1 MLIVEDDVLLG
12 MAIGLCVQD
21 AGYEVAGLARS
32 VEAAL
37 ETLSHE
43 TVDAALLDV
52 NLQGE
57 LVFPVA
63 NALAE
68 RGVPFVFVTAH
79 PPLDIPEKHRHRPV
93 VPKPYY
99 DAAICAALESVLS
112 AQAGDGGLP
121 DVAPL
126 GCDSMPT
133 DSVERGASHR
143 VIRENA
149 PISQGCSQNIAT

>member
-1 MLIVEDDVLLG
+1 MMLQKVALMLGESPSDLKDRPRCVLIVEDDVLLG
-12 MAIGLCVQD
+12 MAIGICVQD
-21 AGYEVAGLARS
+21 AGYEIAGLARS

-37 ETLSHE
+37 ETLSRQ

-79 PPLDIPEKHRHRPV
+79 PRGDLPETHRHRPI

-99 DAAICAALESVLS
+99 DAAISAALASVLAPTS
-112 AQAGDGGLP
+112 A
-121 DVAPL
+121 
-126 GCDSMPT
+126 S
-133 DSVERGASHR
+133 
-143 VIRENA
+143 
-149 PISQGCSQNIAT
+149 

>member
-1 MLIVEDDVLLG
+1 MQSRVIATVLQKVCSMRGQAPSDVKSRTPSVLIVEDDALLG
-12 MAIGLCVQD
+12 MAIGMCVEG
-21 AGYEVAGLARS
+21 AGYEVVALART
-32 VEAAL
+32 VDAAL

-43 TVDAALLDV
+43 TIDAALLDV

-79 PPLDIPEKHRHRPV
+79 PPRDIPERHRHRPI

-112 AQAGDGGLP
+112 LR
-121 DVAPL
+121 
-126 GCDSMPT
+126 S
-133 DSVERGASHR
+133 
-143 VIRENA
+143 
-149 PISQGCSQNIAT
+149 

>member
-1 MLIVEDDVLLG
+1 MLDEPSSDLKGRPPCVLIVEDDILLG
-12 MAIGLCVQD
+12 MAIGICVED

-57 LVFPVA
+57 LVYPVA

-79 PPLDIPEKHRHRPV
+79 PPRDIPEKHRHRPV

-99 DAAICAALESVLS
+99 DAAICAALESVL
-112 AQAGDGGLP
+112 P
-121 DVAPL
+121 F
-126 GCDSMPT
+126 
-133 DSVERGASHR
+133 R
-143 VIRENA
+143 
-149 PISQGCSQNIAT
+149 

>member
-1 MLIVEDDVLLG
+1 MCPDTPVGTGGHLPSVLIVEDDIMLG
-12 MAIGLCVQD
+12 MAIGLCVEE
-21 AGYEVAGLARS
+21 AGYAVAAVAPS

-37 ETLSHE
+37 AALGRQTI
-43 TVDAALLDV
+43 DAALLDV

-79 PPLDIPEKHRHRPV
+79 STEMIPETHRGRPI

-99 DAAICAALESVLS
+99 DGALGAALASVLPPP
-112 AQAGDGGLP
+112 A
-121 DVAPL
+121 
-126 GCDSMPT
+126 
-133 DSVERGASHR
+133 AST
-143 VIRENA
+143 
-149 PISQGCSQNIAT
+149 SSS

>member
-1 MLIVEDDVLLG
+1 MRAEVSSAAKGRTRSVLIVEDDALLG
-12 MAIGLCVQD
+12 MAIGLCVED
-21 AGYEVAGLARS
+21 AGYEVAALART
-32 VEAAL
+32 VDAAL

-79 PPLDIPEKHRHRPV
+79 PPRDIPERHRHRPI
-93 VPKPYY
+93 VPKPYH
-99 DAAICAALESVLS
+99 DAAICAALESVL
-112 AQAGDGGLP
+112 
-121 DVAPL
+121 PL
-126 GCDSMPT
+126 RS
-133 DSVERGASHR
+133 
-143 VIRENA
+143 
-149 PISQGCSQNIAT
+149 

>member
-1 MLIVEDDVLLG
+1 MLQETVLMLDEPSSDLKGRPPCVLIVEDDVLLG

-37 ETLSHE
+37 ETLSNE

-57 LVFPVA
+57 LVYPVA

-79 PPLDIPEKHRHRPV
+79 PPRDIPEKHRHRPV

-99 DAAICAALESVLS
+99 DAAICAALESVL
-112 AQAGDGGLP
+112 P
-121 DVAPL
+121 F
-126 GCDSMPT
+126 
-133 DSVERGASHR
+133 R
-143 VIRENA
+143 
-149 PISQGCSQNIAT
+149 

>member
-1 MLIVEDDVLLG
+1 MLGDMPPELKDRPRAVLIVEDDVLLG
-12 MAIGLCVQD
+12 MAIGVCVED

-37 ETLSHE
+37 ATLSHE

-57 LVFPVA
+57 LVYPVA

-79 PPLDIPEKHRHRPV
+79 PPKDIPEKHRHRPV

-99 DAAICAALESVLS
+99 DAAIWAALDSVLGNVPS
-112 AQAGDGGLP
+112 
-121 DVAPL
+121 
-126 GCDSMPT
+126 
-133 DSVERGASHR
+133 R
-143 VIRENA
+143 
-149 PISQGCSQNIAT
+149 

>member
-1 MLIVEDDVLLG
+1 MFDETPFDRKGRPCSVLIVEDDVLLG
-12 MAIGLCVQD
+12 MAMGLCVQD

-79 PPLDIPEKHRHRPV
+79 PPLDIPEKYRHRPL

-99 DAAICAALESVLS
+99 DAAICAALESVL
-112 AQAGDGGLP
+112 
-121 DVAPL
+121 PL
-126 GCDSMPT
+126 KS
-133 DSVERGASHR
+133 
-143 VIRENA
+143 
-149 PISQGCSQNIAT
+149 

>member
-1 MLIVEDDVLLG
+1 MASVVIAVMLQEVVLMLDEPPSDLEGRRPCVLIVEDDVLLG
-12 MAIGLCVQD
+12 TAIGLCVQD

-57 LVFPVA
+57 LVYPVA

-79 PPLDIPEKHRHRPV
+79 PPRDIPEKHRHRPV

-99 DAAICAALESVLS
+99 DAAICAALESVL
-112 AQAGDGGLP
+112 P
-121 DVAPL
+121 F
-126 GCDSMPT
+126 
-133 DSVERGASHR
+133 R
-143 VIRENA
+143 
-149 PISQGCSQNIAT
+149 

>member
-1 MLIVEDDVLLG
+1 MFDETPFDRKGRPCSVLIVEDDVLLG
-12 MAIGLCVQD
+12 IAMGLCVQD

-79 PPLDIPEKHRHRPV
+79 PPLDIPEKYRHRLV

-99 DAAICAALESVLS
+99 DAAICAALESVL
-112 AQAGDGGLP
+112 
-121 DVAPL
+121 PL
-126 GCDSMPT
+126 K
-133 DSVERGASHR
+133 
-143 VIRENA
+143 
-149 PISQGCSQNIAT
+149 

>member
-1 MLIVEDDVLLG
+1 MMLQKVAFMLGEAPSDLKSHSRHVLIVEDDVLPG

-37 ETLSHE
+37 ETLSRE
-43 TVDAALLDV
+43 TVDVALLDV

-68 RGVPFVFVTAH
+68 RGVPFVFVTGH

-99 DAAICAALESVLS
+99 DAAICAALESVL
-112 AQAGDGGLP
+112 
-121 DVAPL
+121 PL
-126 GCDSMPT
+126 K
-133 DSVERGASHR
+133 
-143 VIRENA
+143 
-149 PISQGCSQNIAT
+149 

>member
-1 MLIVEDDVLLG
+1 MLGEASSGLKDRPRCVLIVEDDDLLG
-12 MAIGLCVQD
+12 IAIGLCVED

-37 ETLSHE
+37 ETLDRE
-43 TVDAALLDV
+43 TVDAALLDI

-79 PPLDIPEKHRHRPV
+79 PPRDIPEKHRHRPV

-112 AQAGDGGLP
+112 LK
-121 DVAPL
+121 
-126 GCDSMPT
+126 S
-133 DSVERGASHR
+133 
-143 VIRENA
+143 
-149 PISQGCSQNIAT
+149 

>member
-1 MLIVEDDVLLG
+1 MMLQKVVVMLGKAPSDLKARSRCVLIVEDDVLLG

-21 AGYEVAGLARS
+21 AGYEVAGLVRS
-32 VEAAL
+32 VE
-37 ETLSHE
+37 
-43 TVDAALLDV
+43 AALLDV

-99 DAAICAALESVLS
+99 DAAICAALESVL
-112 AQAGDGGLP
+112 
-121 DVAPL
+121 PL
-126 GCDSMPT
+126 K
-133 DSVERGASHR
+133 
-143 VIRENA
+143 
-149 PISQGCSQNIAT
+149 

>member
-1 MLIVEDDVLLG
+1 MMLQKVVLMLGETPSDLKSRSRCVLIVEDDILLG

-79 PPLDIPEKHRHRPV
+79 PPLDIPEKYRHHPL

-99 DAAICAALESVLS
+99 DAAICAALESVL
-112 AQAGDGGLP
+112 
-121 DVAPL
+121 PL
-126 GCDSMPT
+126 KS
-133 DSVERGASHR
+133 
-143 VIRENA
+143 
-149 PISQGCSQNIAT
+149 